1 MDDKF
6 LRDKINDDNIEIPE
20 SLLPENI
27 SKLLEKSEE
36 KVNGLA
42 GESDIDGR
50 AKGTNENIV
59 NIKGINEKTVN
70 ESDKKNREKRQMIK
84 YLRSCALAAAA
95 LIVVLT
101 GASMMGRLRENKYTA
116 AGQNGNPVPGTD
128 MPETMEETFVCGT
141 TQAAGDT
148 DMNKT
153 KYDELYDKLVR
164 GNAYNITTDG
174 GYYITDDVQAADGE
188 SSTQADG
195 IYNETTAENGRWYA
209 STKDPDASDDEG
221 TKDEE
226 TGDNFSGNNDQEEGV
241 SEGNIFKTEQ
251 SVIRTIDAFE
261 DGAWVQMV
269 DPSVQEL
276 NKVSEAYDIEVSD
289 LATALDEEESSRIS
303 LEDGYTL
310 ILVDIPSPEV
320 RHEKKM
326 YTTIPLGILI
336 KQNAIITICK
346 EDTPVLQ
353 YFIRNKVREF
363 STKKKMR
370 FIYQLLLRSAALYQ
384 AYLRGIDKKRIE
396 IEERIDGDTQD
407 VDIIELHELES
418 TLVYFATSLRS
429 NSIVLERLRRYKRLE
444 QYPEDM
450 ELLEDVMVEYQQA
463 IEMTAIYRDIIDG
476 TRELLSSVVDNRL
489 NNVMKYL
496 TSITIVMA
504 IPTIIS
510 GIYGMN
516 VSGVGMPLASSP
528 YGFGIICVLILL
540 ICVAALW
547 ILKRKKML

>member
-241 SEGNIFKTEQ
+241 SEGNIFSTDGKYLYILKKPDDVYNGTRSLVIYSADDGELGKCSEISLGMINDSTHIDYGTMYVEQ
-251 SVIRTIDAFE
+251 DKLILTGYAYNGVEYWEKSGFTFAVI
-261 DGAWVQMV
+261 
-269 DPSVQEL
+269 
-276 NKVSEAYDIEVSD
+276 YDISD
-289 LATALDEEESSRIS
+289 RTAPKYVNTLTQSGYNISSRIT
-303 LEDGYTL
+303 DGVLYMVSWYT
-310 ILVDIPSPEV
+310 PS
-320 RHEKKM
+320 
-326 YTTIPLGILI
+326 
-336 KQNAIITICK
+336 
-346 EDTPVLQ
+346 
-353 YFIRNKVREF
+353 
-363 STKKKMR
+363 
-370 FIYQLLLRSAALYQ
+370 
-384 AYLRGIDKKRIE
+384 
-396 IEERIDGDTQD
+396 
-407 VDIIELHELES
+407 
-418 TLVYFATSLRS
+418 TS
-429 NSIVLERLRRYKRLE
+429 
-444 QYPEDM
+444 
-450 ELLEDVMVEYQQA
+450 
-463 IEMTAIYRDIIDG
+463 
-476 TRELLSSVVDNRL
+476 
-489 NNVMKYL
+489 
-496 TSITIVMA
+496 
-504 IPTIIS
+504 
-510 GIYGMN
+510 
-516 VSGVGMPLASSP
+516 
-528 YGFGIICVLILL
+528 
-540 ICVAALW
+540 
-547 ILKRKKML
+547 

>member
-1 MDDKF
+1 MVEIYRTDQQVLSTLDDIQEGCW
-6 LRDKINDDNIEIPE
+6 IN
-20 SLLPENI
+20 
-27 SKLLEKSEE
+27 
-36 KVNGLA
+36 
-42 GESDIDGR
+42 
-50 AKGTNENIV
+50 
-59 NIKGINEKTVN
+59 
-70 ESDKKNREKRQMIK
+70 
-84 YLRSCALAAAA
+84 
-95 LIVVLT
+95 
-101 GASMMGRLRENKYTA
+101 
-116 AGQNGNPVPGTD
+116 
-128 MPETMEETFVCGT
+128 
-141 TQAAGDT
+141 
-148 DMNKT
+148 
-153 KYDELYDKLVR
+153 
-164 GNAYNITTDG
+164 
-174 GYYITDDVQAADGE
+174 
-188 SSTQADG
+188 
-195 IYNETTAENGRWYA
+195 
-209 STKDPDASDDEG
+209 
-221 TKDEE
+221 
-226 TGDNFSGNNDQEEGV
+226 
-241 SEGNIFKTEQ
+241 
-251 SVIRTIDAFE
+251 
-261 DGAWVQMV
+261 MV
-269 DPSVQEL
+269 DPT
-276 NKVSEAYDIEVSD
+276 NKEIEQIAKRFEIEPEDIAS
-289 LATALDEEESSRIS
+289 ALDEEESSRIS
-303 LEDGYTL
+303 LEDGYTV
-310 ILVDIPSPEV
+310 ILVDIPTPEV

-516 VSGVGMPLASSP
+516 VSGIGMPLASSP

>member
-1 MDDKF
+1 
-6 LRDKINDDNIEIPE
+6 
-20 SLLPENI
+20 
-27 SKLLEKSEE
+27 
-36 KVNGLA
+36 
-42 GESDIDGR
+42 
-50 AKGTNENIV
+50 
-59 NIKGINEKTVN
+59 
-70 ESDKKNREKRQMIK
+70 
-84 YLRSCALAAAA
+84 
-95 LIVVLT
+95 
-101 GASMMGRLRENKYTA
+101 
-116 AGQNGNPVPGTD
+116 
-128 MPETMEETFVCGT
+128 
-141 TQAAGDT
+141 
-148 DMNKT
+148 
-153 KYDELYDKLVR
+153 
-164 GNAYNITTDG
+164 
-174 GYYITDDVQAADGE
+174 
-188 SSTQADG
+188 
-195 IYNETTAENGRWYA
+195 
-209 STKDPDASDDEG
+209 
-221 TKDEE
+221 
-226 TGDNFSGNNDQEEGV
+226 
-241 SEGNIFKTEQ
+241 
-251 SVIRTIDAFE
+251 
-261 DGAWVQMV
+261 
-269 DPSVQEL
+269 
-276 NKVSEAYDIEVSD
+276 
-289 LATALDEEESSRIS
+289 
-303 LEDGYTL
+303 
-310 ILVDIPSPEV
+310 
-320 RHEKKM
+320 
-326 YTTIPLGILI
+326 
-336 KQNAIITICK
+336 
-346 EDTPVLQ
+346 
-353 YFIRNKVREF
+353 
-363 STKKKMR
+363 MR

-516 VSGVGMPLASSP
+516 VSGIGMPLASSP